1 MKTILLEIINAAL
14 LAGLLQNLIFTG
26 GFGFTESLRM
36 AAKPNNVFRST
47 GFVALFSVSVTLIC
61 RSLDLLPQIKAA
73 GRLLH
78 ALLFSAVLAAVY
90 SAALGVTVLLRRSA
104 LTKRRL
110 AVCALNSLVLS
121 LPYIA
126 YKSAFTFAETAGLA
140 LGAAAAY
147 LIAAVLLKEGIEKL
161 RENTSVPEA
170 FKGNGALFVYAAVL
184 SLAFSGITG
193 TGITL

>member
-36 AAKPNNVFRST
+36 AAKPNNIFRST
-47 GFVALFSVSVTLIC
+47 GFVALFSVSVSLIC
-61 RSLDLLPQIKAA
+61 RALDLLPQIKAG

-78 ALLFSAVLAAVY
+78 TLLFSAVLAAVY

-126 YKSAFTFAETAGLA
+126 YKSAFTIAETAGLA

-161 RENTSVPEA
+161 RENTSIPEA

-184 SLAFSGITG
+184 SLAFAGITG